1 MQWFQNLPIARKL
14 AIAFTVTSAMT
25 IALGVFTLARLHASN
40 DDLVEIS
47 EEWMP
52 GVQYLAEMRA
62 HLGEYRLFEISQI
75 AAQGKPDLIADY
87 DRRLAATRTQIEA
100 EEGAYAAIPG
110 ASAEELA
117 LYDKVKAAR
126 TRYFGDHTRIVAAI
140 GAGDFAGA
148 QRLSDQDAQAA
159 RRDLFAA
166 LKGLSAYNV
175 RQLALTTAQAKAS
188 YRRTLIATYA
198 TLAALV
204 LVAIGLGW
212 LVTRAITTPM
222 RRATQAARAIADGR
236 LDDPIEAR
244 TTDEPGQLLTSMKH
258 MQDRLQA
265 VLAAQRVL
273 SERHDA
279 GQISYRMDESLFPGD
294 YARLVRDTNRLV
306 GEHID
311 TKMRTVALM
320 QRYAVGDLSESM
332 PPLPGEKQ
340 QISDTMATVQRNL
353 GAINAEVKRLAGAAA
368 AGDFSVR
375 GDAAGFEYDFRAM
388 IEDLNQL
395 MATAD
400 TNLAALSQLLRAI
413 ADGDLTQR
421 MDGQFHGVFATMRDD
436 ANATVRQLADIVA
449 RIQRASASID
459 GAANEIAVGNQDL
472 SRRTEQQA
480 ASLEETAASMEELTS
495 TVRQN
500 AEHARQANALAQA
513 AADIAGQGG
522 AVVRQV
528 VDTMAGIESSSRQ
541 IGEIISVIDG
551 IAFQTN

>member
-1 MQWFQNLPIARKL
+1 
-14 AIAFTVTSAMT
+14 
-25 IALGVFTLARLHASN
+25 
-40 DDLVEIS
+40 
-47 EEWMP
+47 
-52 GVQYLAEMRA
+52 
-62 HLGEYRLFEISQI
+62 
-75 AAQGKPDLIADY
+75 
-87 DRRLAATRTQIEA
+87 
-100 EEGAYAAIPG
+100 
-110 ASAEELA
+110 
-117 LYDKVKAAR
+117 
-126 TRYFGDHTRIVAAI
+126 
-140 GAGDFAGA
+140 
-148 QRLSDQDAQAA
+148 
-159 RRDLFAA
+159 
-166 LKGLSAYNV
+166 
-175 RQLALTTAQAKAS
+175 
-188 YRRTLIATYA
+188 
-198 TLAALV
+198 
-204 LVAIGLGW
+204 
-212 LVTRAITTPM
+212 
-222 RRATQAARAIADGR
+222 
-236 LDDPIEAR
+236 
-244 TTDEPGQLLTSMKH
+244 
-258 MQDRLQA
+258 
-265 VLAAQRVL
+265 
-273 SERHDA
+273 

-495 TVRQN
+495 
-500 AEHARQANALAQA
+500 
-513 AADIAGQGG
+513 
-522 AVVRQV
+522 
-528 VDTMAGIESSSRQ
+528 
-541 IGEIISVIDG
+541 
-551 IAFQTN
+551 